1 MPGVRRPVA
10 HLGEADGHG
19 AGRTG
24 AVTEGGAR
32 EGEPVVAP
40 GHGHSRGTMLL
51 SITHLLGGGVGSA
64 VVGSSLQA
72 GADRDGHVSTDAEY
86 RLTVGD
92 DVPLQQLHPVI
103 RVHDHAHAEPGPAVG
118 LQSEQVVL
126 LPFYSRTKIFDLSV
140 DTSGGVASRSW
151 SRIYKSQ
158 RNPESKDNNSY

>member
-1 MPGVRRPVA
+1 
-10 HLGEADGHG
+10 
-19 AGRTG
+19 
-24 AVTEGGAR
+24 
-32 EGEPVVAP
+32 
-40 GHGHSRGTMLL
+40 MLL

-86 RLTVGD
+86 RLTVED

-126 LPFYSRTKIFDLSV
+126 LPFHLQTANI
-140 DTSGGVASRSW
+140 
-151 SRIYKSQ
+151 
-158 RNPESKDNNSY
+158 

>member
-1 MPGVRRPVA
+1 MDTV
-10 HLGEADGHG
+10 
-19 AGRTG
+19 
-24 AVTEGGAR
+24 EGQCCY
-32 EGEPVVAP
+32 P
-40 GHGHSRGTMLL
+40 SF
-51 SITHLLGGGVGSA
+51 THLLGGGVGSA

-126 LPFYSRTKIFDLSV
+126 LPFHLQI
-140 DTSGGVASRSW
+140 A
-151 SRIYKSQ
+151 
-158 RNPESKDNNSY
+158 NSANI